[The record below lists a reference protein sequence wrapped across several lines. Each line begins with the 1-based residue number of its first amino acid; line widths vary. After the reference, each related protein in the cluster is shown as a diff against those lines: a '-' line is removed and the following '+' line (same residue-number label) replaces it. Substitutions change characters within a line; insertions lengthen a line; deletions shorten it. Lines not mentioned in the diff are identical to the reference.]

1 MRKLP
6 YGIRMANYIY
16 QVLMIFLGLVNL
28 LLSTLESKINPLY
41 FEIFTVV
48 LAWLPVGWSKFLD
61 LTKRECGSISQIPS
75 TAPTPEIP
83 SPQVPEDREQSA
95 LPSVV

>member
-61 LTKRECGSISQIPS
+61 LTKREC
-75 TAPTPEIP
+75 TVTVPTPEIH
-83 SPQVPEDREQSA
+83 SPEIDEVREQSA
-95 LPSVV
+95 HP